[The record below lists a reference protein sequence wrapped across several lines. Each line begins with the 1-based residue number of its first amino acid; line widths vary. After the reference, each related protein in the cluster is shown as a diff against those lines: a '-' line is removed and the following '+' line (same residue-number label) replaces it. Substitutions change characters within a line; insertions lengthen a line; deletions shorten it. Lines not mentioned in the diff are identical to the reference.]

1 MFSSTTQSIT
11 GAFNVA
17 ARVKLR
23 RGTSVQHQNF
33 TGAEAEITVDTTNWS
48 VRVHDGSTAG
58 GHELLKASLEN
69 IENGAILDGG
79 TYT

>member
-1 MFSSTTQSIT
+1 MFLSTTQSIT

>member
-1 MFSSTTQSIT
+1 M
-11 GAFNVA
+11 A

-33 TGAEAEITVDTTNWS
+33 TGAEAEITIDTTNWS

-58 GHELLKASLEN
+58 GHELLKASLDN

>member
-1 MFSSTTQSIT
+1 M
-11 GAFNVA
+11 A

-23 RGTSVQHQNF
+23 RGTSIQHQNF

-58 GHELLKASLEN
+58 GHELLKASLDN

>member
-1 MFSSTTQSIT
+1 M
-11 GAFNVA
+11 A

-23 RGTSVQHQNF
+23 RGSTLQHQSF
-33 TGAEAEITVDTTNWS
+33 IGAEAELTVDTDTWS

-69 IENGAILDGG
+69 IQDGAILDGG
-79 TYT
+79 SYN